1 MKLLLK
7 LNLVLLALFASAIGA
22 TGAISWNLV
31 QHNAREEVYYHAKLL
46 IDSASAVRDYTL
58 KRIYPLL
65 LTQVKYEFR
74 PEMVSAFSA
83 IEVLKYLRDANAEY
97 KQFLYREPALNPT
110 NLEDRAADWECPWR
124 SRWPVPRT
132 PFACS

>member
-7 LNLVLLALFASAIGA
+7 FNLVLLVLFATAIGA
-22 TGAISWNLV
+22 TGAISWKLLQN
-31 QHNAREEVYYHAKLL
+31 NAREEVYQNAKLL
-46 IDSASAVRDYTL
+46 IDGASAVRDYTL

-83 IEVLKYLRDANAEY
+83 LEVLRTLRAANEEY
-97 KQFLYREPALNPT
+97 KQYLYREPAMNPT
-110 NLEDRAADWECPWR
+110 NLENRAEIGR
-124 SRWPVPRT
+124 RT
-132 PFACS
+132 SSASSAAEP